1 VDQADQVV
9 QAEHLD
15 QAEQAD
21 QVVWLVEWD
30 ITFLL
35 LLQTVTLDPEY

>member
-1 VDQADQVV
+1 
-9 QAEHLD
+9 
-15 QAEQAD
+15 
-21 QVVWLVEWD
+21 VVWLVEWD